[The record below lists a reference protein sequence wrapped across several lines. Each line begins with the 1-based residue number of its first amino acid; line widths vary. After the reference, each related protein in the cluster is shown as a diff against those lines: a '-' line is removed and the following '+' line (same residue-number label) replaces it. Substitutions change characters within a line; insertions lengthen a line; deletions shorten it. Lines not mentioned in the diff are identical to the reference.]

1 LKARMDRGEQLT
13 VLDVRA
19 GSEWE
24 EGHIRGAMHIYV
36 GYVRETLNEIPRE
49 EAVAVICRSGH
60 RAGLGA
66 SMLLREGWQEVY
78 NVLGGMEAW
87 MAAGY
92 PVEKD

>member
-1 LKARMDRGEQLT
+1 MVIDTRGPAAF
-13 VLDVRA
+13 DGA
-19 GSEWE
+19 
-24 EGHIRGAMHIYV
+24 HIRGATHIYV
-36 GYVRETLNEIPRE
+36 GHVRETLNEIPRE

-66 SMLLREGWQEVY
+66 SILLREGWQEVY

-87 MAAGY
+87 VAAGY